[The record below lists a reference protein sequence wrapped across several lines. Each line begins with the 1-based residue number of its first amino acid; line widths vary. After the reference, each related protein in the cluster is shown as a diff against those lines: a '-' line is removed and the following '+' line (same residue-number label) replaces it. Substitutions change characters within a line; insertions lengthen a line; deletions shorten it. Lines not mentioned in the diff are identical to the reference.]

1 MNRQRAGH
9 AGPLR
14 SLSCSVPRSFVIVP
28 AMQQMT
34 SAQLYFRLL
43 RYVKPYWGVFA
54 LSIVGM
60 LITAATEVALPMAV
74 KPFLDGT
81 FVKKDPL
88 LITWVPIFMVL
99 LYVVRGA
106 GAYLGTY
113 ASAWVG
119 NKVVLDLRDL
129 MFRRMLALPL
139 GFFHDNTTGNLISR
153 FTFDAAQVTGAA
165 TNVVTV
171 LIKDSVT
178 ILGLLAYLLYIDW
191 KLTLISL
198 IMVPPIAVVVRIFN
212 VRLRNMSRKTQDAMG
227 DITQVLQETV
237 ECNKVVKI
245 FGGQEYEAQRF
256 ATTSNRLR
264 GYSMKQTAAAAGNV
278 PIVQLLAAMAV
289 AVVVYYA
296 TLKAQSDATTVG
308 GFVSFLAAML
318 LLTAPLKRLTGVA
331 EHLQRGLAAAES
343 VFALLD
349 EKPEKDEGKVA
360 LERARGD
367 IGFHNASFRYPRADQ
382 PALKN
387 VTLSIR
393 AGETIALVG
402 SSGGGKTTFANLV
415 PRFYHPD
422 SGTITID
429 GHDIEA
435 LSLASLR
442 RNIALVSQEVAL
454 FNDTVAANIAYG
466 QAAGASREVIERAA
480 AAAHALEFI
489 RAMPQGFDTLIGEN
503 GVRLSGGQRQRL
515 AIARTVLKDAPIL
528 ILDEATSALDSESE
542 KHVQA
547 ALEQL
552 MQGRT
557 TIVIAHR
564 LSTIEHADRIVVLDK
579 GEIVEIGT
587 HAELLAKSGI
597 YANLHGIQY
606 SLSSHEPDR
615 ALQPVG

>member
-1 MNRQRAGH
+1 
-9 AGPLR
+9 
-14 SLSCSVPRSFVIVP
+14 
-28 AMQQMT
+28 MQQMT
-34 SAQLYFRLL
+34 STQLYFRLL

-60 LITAATEVALPMAV
+60 LMTAATEIALPVAV

-81 FVKKDPL
+81 FVNKDPF
-88 LITWVPIFMVL
+88 LITWVPVFMVL
-99 LYVVRGA
+99 LYIVRGA

-119 NKVVLDLRDL
+119 NKVVMDLRDM
-129 MFRRMLALPL
+129 MFRRLLALPL
-139 GFFHDNTTGNLISR
+139 GYFHDNTTGNLISR

-178 ILGLLAYLLYIDW
+178 LLGLLAYLLYIDW
-191 KLTLISL
+191 KLTLLSL
-198 IMVPPIAVVVRIFN
+198 IMVPPIAVVVRYFN
-212 VRLRNMSRKTQDAMG
+212 VRLRNMSRRTQDAMG

-245 FGGQEYEAQRF
+245 FGGQEYEANRF
-256 ATTSNRLR
+256 AVTSNRLR
-264 GYSMKQTAAAAGNV
+264 SFSMKQTAAAAGNV

-296 TLKAQSDATTVG
+296 TKQAQSDATTVG

-318 LLTAPLKRLTGVA
+318 LLTSPLKRLTGVA

-343 VFALLD
+343 VFSLLD
-349 EKPEKDEGKVA
+349 EKPEKDEGTTTLA
-360 LERARGD
+360 RAHGD
-367 IGFHNASFRYPRADQ
+367 IRFDQVHYRYPRADV

-422 SGTITID
+422 AGTITLD

-466 QAAGASREVIERAA
+466 QTMGASRQAIETAA
-480 AAAHALEFI
+480 AGAHALEFI

-515 AIARTVLKDAPIL
+515 AIARTILKDAPIL

-547 ALEQL
+547 ALEEL

-564 LSTIEHADRIVVLDK
+564 LSTIENADRIVVLDK
-579 GEIVEIGT
+579 GEIAEIGT
-587 HAELLAKSGI
+587 HSELLAKGGI
-597 YANLHGIQY
+597 YANLYAIQY
-606 SLSSHEPDR
+606 SLGSSEPDR

>member
-1 MNRQRAGH
+1 MGANVQ
-9 AGPLR
+9 
-14 SLSCSVPRSFVIVP
+14 
-28 AMQQMT
+28 AMHQMT
-34 SAQLYFRLL
+34 STQLYFRLL

-60 LITAATEVALPMAV
+60 LLTAATEVALPVAV

-81 FVKKDPL
+81 FVKKDPF
-88 LITWVPIFMVL
+88 LITWVPVLMVL

-119 NKVVLDLRDL
+119 NKVVMDLRDL

-139 GFFHDNTTGNLISR
+139 GYFHDNTTGNLISR
-153 FTFDAAQVTGAA
+153 FTFDAAQVTTAA

-178 ILGLLAYLLYIDW
+178 ILGLLVYLLYLDW
-191 KLTLISL
+191 KLTLLSL
-198 IMVPPIAVVVRIFN
+198 IMVPPIAVVVRYFN

-256 ATTSNRLR
+256 AQTSNRLR
-264 GYSMKQTAAAAGNV
+264 GFSMKQTAAAAGNV
-278 PIVQLLAAMAV
+278 PIVQLLAAVAV

-296 TLKAQSDATTVG
+296 TVEAQSDATTVG

-318 LLTAPLKRLTGVA
+318 LLTSPLKRLTGVA

-343 VFALLD
+343 VFVLLD
-349 EKPEKDEGKVA
+349 ENPEKDEGEVT
-360 LERARGD
+360 LERVRGV
-367 IGFHNASFRYPRADQ
+367 IAFHNVSFRYPRAEQ

-393 AGETIALVG
+393 AGESIALVG
-402 SSGGGKTTFANLV
+402 SSGGGKTTLANLV

-422 SGTITID
+422 SGTITLD

-466 QAAGASREVIERAA
+466 QAAGASRQAIQDAA
-480 AAAHALEFI
+480 EAAHALEFI

-547 ALEQL
+547 ALEYL

-557 TIVIAHR
+557 TVVIAHR
-564 LSTIEHADRIVVLDK
+564 LSTIENADRIVVLNE
-579 GEIVEIGT
+579 GGIAEIGT
-587 HAELLAKSGI
+587 HAELLARGGI
-597 YANLHGIQY
+597 YTHLHRIQY
-606 SLSSHEPDR
+606 ALVGGEPDR
-615 ALQPVG
+615 ALQSVS

>member
-1 MNRQRAGH
+1 
-9 AGPLR
+9 
-14 SLSCSVPRSFVIVP
+14 
-28 AMQQMT
+28 
-34 SAQLYFRLL
+34 
-43 RYVKPYWGVFA
+43 
-54 LSIVGM
+54 
-60 LITAATEVALPMAV
+60 
-74 KPFLDGT
+74 
-81 FVKKDPL
+81 
-88 LITWVPIFMVL
+88 
-99 LYVVRGA
+99 VVR
-106 GAYLGTY
+106 Y
-113 ASAWVG
+113 
-119 NKVVLDLRDL
+119 
-129 MFRRMLALPL
+129 
-139 GFFHDNTTGNLISR
+139 
-153 FTFDAAQVTGAA
+153 
-165 TNVVTV
+165 
-171 LIKDSVT
+171 
-178 ILGLLAYLLYIDW
+178 
-191 KLTLISL
+191 
-198 IMVPPIAVVVRIFN
+198 FN

-227 DITQVLQETV
+227 DINQVLQETV

-245 FGGQEYEAQRF
+245 FGGQDYEAKRF
-256 ATTSNRLR
+256 AETSNRLR
-264 GYSMKQTAAAAGNV
+264 GFSMKQTAAAAGNV
-278 PIVQLLAAMAV
+278 PIVQLLAATAV

-296 TLKAQSDATTVG
+296 TVQAQSDATTVG

-349 EKPEKDEGKVA
+349 EKPETDEGEIA
-360 LERARGD
+360 LARARGD
-367 IGFHNASFRYPRADQ
+367 IGFHNASFRYPRADL

-422 SGTITID
+422 AGTITID
-429 GHDIEA
+429 GHDIET

-466 QAAGASREVIERAA
+466 QAAGASREAIERAA

-564 LSTIEHADRIVVLDK
+564 LSTIENADRIVVLDK
-579 GEIVEIGT
+579 GEIAEIGT
-587 HAELLAKSGI
+587 HAELLGKGGI
-597 YANLHGIQY
+597 YANLYSIQY
-606 SLSSHEPDR
+606 SLGGSEPDR
-615 ALQPVG
+615 ALQPVV

>member
-1 MNRQRAGH
+1 MQR
-9 AGPLR
+9 
-14 SLSCSVPRSFVIVP
+14 
-28 AMQQMT
+28 MT
-34 SAQLYFRLL
+34 STQLYLRLL

-60 LITAATEVALPMAV
+60 LVTAATEVALPIAV

-81 FVKKDPL
+81 FIKKDPF
-88 LITWVPIFMVL
+88 LITWVPVFMVL

-119 NKVVLDLRDL
+119 NKVVMDLRDL

-153 FTFDAAQVTGAA
+153 FTFDAAQVTSAA

-191 KLTLISL
+191 KLTLLSL
-198 IMVPPIAVVVRIFN
+198 IMVPPIAVVVRYFN
-212 VRLRNMSRKTQDAMG
+212 IRLRNMSRKTQEAMG

-256 ATTSNRLR
+256 AATSNRLR
-264 GYSMKQTAAAAGNV
+264 GFSMKQTAAAAGNV

-296 TLKAQSDATTVG
+296 TVQAQSDATTVG

-318 LLTAPLKRLTGVA
+318 MLTAPLKRLTGVA

-349 EKPEKDEGKVA
+349 EKPERDEGKIT
-360 LERARGD
+360 LERARGE
-367 IGFHNASFRYPRADQ
+367 ISFHNVSFRYPRADQ

-422 SGTITID
+422 CGTITMD

-435 LSLASLR
+435 MSLASLR

-466 QAAGASREVIERAA
+466 QAASASRQAIERAA
-480 AAAHALEFI
+480 VAAHALEFI

-515 AIARTVLKDAPIL
+515 AIARTILKDAPIL

-542 KHVQA
+542 KHVQD
-547 ALEQL
+547 ALEHL
-552 MQGRT
+552 MCART

-564 LSTIEHADRIVVLDK
+564 LSTIESADRIVVLDQ
-579 GEIVEIGT
+579 GGIAEVGT
-587 HAELLAKSGI
+587 HAELLAKGGI
-597 YANLHGIQY
+597 YANLHRIQY
-606 SLSSHEPDR
+606 ALGGGEPER
-615 ALQPVG
+615 TLQPAN

>member
-1 MNRQRAGH
+1 
-9 AGPLR
+9 
-14 SLSCSVPRSFVIVP
+14 
-28 AMQQMT
+28 MQQMT
-34 SAQLYFRLL
+34 STQLYFRLL

-60 LITAATEVALPMAV
+60 LLTAATEVALPMAV

-81 FVKKDPL
+81 FVNKDPFF
-88 LITWVPIFMVL
+88 ITWVPILMVL

-106 GAYLGTY
+106 GAYIGTY

-119 NKVVLDLRDL
+119 NKVVMDLRDL

-139 GFFHDNTTGNLISR
+139 GYFHDNTTGNLISR
-153 FTFDAAQVTGAA
+153 FIFDVAQVTGAA

-191 KLTLISL
+191 KLTLIAL
-198 IMVPPIAVVVRIFN
+198 IMVPPIAVVVRYFN

-227 DITQVLQETV
+227 DINQVLQETV

-245 FGGQEYEAQRF
+245 FGGQDYEAKRF
-256 ATTSNRLR
+256 AETSNRLR
-264 GYSMKQTAAAAGNV
+264 GFSMKQTAAAAGNV
-278 PIVQLLAAMAV
+278 PIVQLLAATAV

-296 TLKAQSDATTVG
+296 TVQAQSDATTVG

-349 EKPEKDEGKVA
+349 EKPETDEGEIA
-360 LERARGD
+360 LARARGD
-367 IGFHNASFRYPRADQ
+367 IGFHNASFRYPRADL

-422 SGTITID
+422 AGTITID
-429 GHDIEA
+429 GHDIET

-466 QAAGASREVIERAA
+466 QAAGASREAIERAA

-564 LSTIEHADRIVVLDK
+564 LSTIENADRIVVLDK
-579 GEIVEIGT
+579 GEIAEIGT
-587 HAELLAKSGI
+587 HAELLGKGGI
-597 YANLHGIQY
+597 YANLYSIQY
-606 SLSSHEPDR
+606 SLGGSEPDR
-615 ALQPVG
+615 ALQPVV

>member
-1 MNRQRAGH
+1 MPSCRAG
-9 AGPLR
+9 L
-14 SLSCSVPRSFVIVP
+14 SFVIVR

-34 SAQLYFRLL
+34 STQLYFRLL

-60 LITAATEVALPMAV
+60 LVTAATEVALPVAV

-81 FVKKDPL
+81 FVNKDPF
-88 LITWVPIFMVL
+88 LITWVPVFMVL
-99 LYVVRGA
+99 LYIIRGA

-119 NKVVLDLRDL
+119 NKVVMDLRDV

-139 GFFHDNTTGNLISR
+139 GYFHDNTTGNLISR

-171 LIKDSVT
+171 LVKDSVT
-178 ILGLLAYLLYIDW
+178 LLGLLAYLLYIDW
-191 KLTLISL
+191 KLTLLSL
-198 IMVPPIAVVVRIFN
+198 IMVPPIAVVVRYFN
-212 VRLRNMSRKTQDAMG
+212 IRLRNMSRKTQEAMG

-245 FGGQEYEAQRF
+245 FGGQEYEAERF
-256 ATTSNRLR
+256 AVTSNRLR
-264 GYSMKQTAAAAGNV
+264 SFSMKQTAAAAGNV
-278 PIVQLLAAMAV
+278 PIVQLLAALAV

-296 TLKAQSDATTVG
+296 TKQAQSDATTVG

-318 LLTAPLKRLTGVA
+318 LLTPPLKRLTGVA
-331 EHLQRGLAAAES
+331 EYLQRGLAAAES

-349 EKPEKDEGKVA
+349 EKPEKDEGTTT

-367 IGFHNASFRYPRADQ
+367 ISFDNVSFRYPRADV
-382 PALKN
+382 PAIKN
-387 VTLSIR
+387 VTLAIR

-402 SSGGGKTTFANLV
+402 SSGGGKTTFANMV

-422 SGTITID
+422 SGTIKLD

-435 LSLASLR
+435 LSLTSLR

-466 QAAGASREVIERAA
+466 QAAGASREAIEKAA
-480 AAAHALEFI
+480 TGAHALEFI

-515 AIARTVLKDAPIL
+515 AIARTILKDAPIL

-547 ALEQL
+547 ALEEL

-564 LSTIEHADRIVVLDK
+564 LSTIEKADRIVVLDK
-579 GEIVEIGT
+579 GEIAEIGT
-587 HAELLAKSGI
+587 HAELLAKGGI

-606 SLSSHEPDR
+606 SLGSSEPDR

>member
-1 MNRQRAGH
+1 
-9 AGPLR
+9 
-14 SLSCSVPRSFVIVP
+14 
-28 AMQQMT
+28 MQQVSST
-34 SAQLYFRLL
+34 QLYLRLL
-43 RYVKPYWGVFA
+43 RYVKPYWSVFA

-60 LITAATEVALPMAV
+60 LITAGTEVALPMAV

-81 FVKKDPL
+81 FVKKDPF
-88 LITWVPIFMVL
+88 LITWVPVFMVL
-99 LYVVRGA
+99 LYIVRGA
-106 GAYLGTY
+106 GAYIGTY

-119 NKVVLDLRDL
+119 NKVVMDLRDV

-139 GFFHDNTTGNLISR
+139 GYFHDNTTGNLISR
-153 FTFDAAQVTGAA
+153 FTFDVAQVTGAA

-171 LIKDSVT
+171 LVKDSVT

-191 KLTLISL
+191 KLTMISL
-198 IMVPPIAVVVRIFN
+198 IMVPPIAVVVRYFN
-212 VRLRNMSRKTQDAMG
+212 VRLRNMSRKTQHAMG

-245 FGGQEYEAQRF
+245 FGGQDYEARRF
-256 ATTSNRLR
+256 AETSNRLR
-264 GYSMKQTAAAAGNV
+264 GFSMKQTAAAAGNV
-278 PIVQLLAAMAV
+278 PIVQLLAAIAV

-296 TLKAQSDATTVG
+296 TVQAQSDATTVG

-318 LLTAPLKRLTGVA
+318 LLTSPLKRLTGVA

-349 EKPEKDEGKVA
+349 ENPEKDEGKIK

-367 IGFHNASFRYPRADQ
+367 IGFHNVGFRYPRADQ

-387 VTLSIR
+387 VALSIR

-402 SSGGGKTTFANLV
+402 SSGGGKTTLANMV

-442 RNIALVSQEVAL
+442 WNIALVSQEVAL

-466 QAAGASREVIERAA
+466 QAAGASREAIERAA

-564 LSTIEHADRIVVLDK
+564 LSTIENADRIVVLDK
-579 GEIVEIGT
+579 GEIAEIGT
-587 HAELLAKSGI
+587 HAELLAKGGI
-597 YANLHGIQY
+597 YANLYGIQY
-606 SLSSHEPDR
+606 SLASSVPDR
-615 ALQPVG
+615 ALQPVA

>member
-1 MNRQRAGH
+1 M
-9 AGPLR
+9 L
-14 SLSCSVPRSFVIVP
+14 
-28 AMQQMT
+28 QMT
-34 SAQLYFRLL
+34 STQLYFRLL

-60 LITAATEVALPMAV
+60 LITAATEVALPVAV

-81 FVKKDPL
+81 FVNKDPF
-88 LITWVPIFMVL
+88 LITWVPVFMVL
-99 LYVVRGA
+99 LYIVRGA

-119 NKVVLDLRDL
+119 NKVVMDLRDM

-139 GFFHDNTTGNLISR
+139 GYFHDNTTGNLISR

-178 ILGLLAYLLYIDW
+178 LVGLLAYLLYTDW
-191 KLTLISL
+191 KLTLLSL
-198 IMVPPIAVVVRIFN
+198 IMVPPIALVVRYFN
-212 VRLRNMSRKTQDAMG
+212 VRLRNMSRKTQEAMG

-256 ATTSNRLR
+256 AATSNRLR
-264 GYSMKQTAAAAGNV
+264 SFSMKQTAAAAGNV
-278 PIVQLLAAMAV
+278 PIVQLLAAIAV

-296 TLKAQSDATTVG
+296 TKQAQSDATTVG

-318 LLTAPLKRLTGVA
+318 LLTSPLKRLTGVA

-349 EKPEKDEGKVA
+349 EKPEKDEGTTS
-360 LERARGD
+360 LERAHGD
-367 IGFHNASFRYPRADQ
+367 ISFNNVGFRYPRADV

-393 AGETIALVG
+393 SGETIALVG

-415 PRFYHPD
+415 PRFYHPGA
-422 SGTITID
+422 GTITID

-466 QAAGASREVIERAA
+466 QAAGASPEAIESAA
-480 AAAHALEFI
+480 AGAHALEFI

-515 AIARTVLKDAPIL
+515 AIARTILKDAPIL

-547 ALEQL
+547 ALEEL

-564 LSTIEHADRIVVLDK
+564 LSTIENADRIVVLDK
-579 GEIVEIGT
+579 GEIAEIGT
-587 HAELLAKSGI
+587 HRELLAKGGI
-597 YANLHGIQY
+597 YANLYGIQY
-606 SLSSHEPDR
+606 SLGSSEPDR
-615 ALQPVG
+615 ALQPAG

>member
-1 MNRQRAGH
+1 
-9 AGPLR
+9 
-14 SLSCSVPRSFVIVP
+14 
-28 AMQQMT
+28 MT
-34 SAQLYFRLL
+34 STQLYFRLL

-60 LITAATEVALPMAV
+60 LLMAATEVALPIAV

-81 FVKKDPL
+81 FVKKDPF

-99 LYVVRGA
+99 LYMIRGV

-119 NKVVLDLRDL
+119 NKVVMDLRDQ

-139 GFFHDNTTGNLISR
+139 GYFHDTTTGNLISR
-153 FTFDAAQVTGAA
+153 FTFDAAQVTSAA

-191 KLTLISL
+191 KLTLLSL
-198 IMVPPIAVVVRIFN
+198 IMVPPIAVVVRYFN
-212 VRLRNMSRKTQDAMG
+212 IRLRNMSRKTQDAMG

-237 ECNKVVKI
+237 ECNKVVKV

-256 ATTSNRLR
+256 AATSNRLR
-264 GYSMKQTAAAAGNV
+264 GFTMKQTAAAAGNV
-278 PIVQLLAAMAV
+278 PIVQLLAATAV

-296 TLKAQSDATTVG
+296 TVQAQSDATTVG

-349 EKPEKDEGKVA
+349 EKPEKDEGTIS
-360 LERARGD
+360 LERAHGD
-367 IGFHNASFRYPRADQ
+367 IAFHNASFRYPHSDQ

-387 VTLSIR
+387 VTLAIR

-402 SSGGGKTTFANLV
+402 SSGGGKTTLANLV

-466 QAAGASREVIERAA
+466 QAAGASREAIERAA
-480 AAAHALEFI
+480 AAAHALEFV

-547 ALEQL
+547 ALEHL

-564 LSTIEHADRIVVLDK
+564 LSTIENADRIVVLDQ
-579 GEIVEIGT
+579 GEIAEIGT
-587 HAELLAKSGI
+587 HAQLLGKGGI
-597 YANLHGIQY
+597 YAKLYAIQY
-606 SLSSHEPDR
+606 SLGNGEPNPE
-615 ALQPVG
+615 LQTVV

>member
-1 MNRQRAGH
+1 
-9 AGPLR
+9 
-14 SLSCSVPRSFVIVP
+14 
-28 AMQQMT
+28 MQQMT
-34 SAQLYFRLL
+34 STQLYFRLL

-60 LITAATEVALPMAV
+60 LVTAATEVALPVAV

-81 FVKKDPL
+81 FVSKDPF
-88 LITWVPIFMVL
+88 LITWAPVFMVL
-99 LYVVRGA
+99 LYIVRG
-106 GAYLGTY
+106 GGTYLGTY

-119 NKVVLDLRDL
+119 NKVVMDLRDM

-139 GFFHDNTTGNLISR
+139 GYFHDNTTGNLISR

-178 ILGLLAYLLYIDW
+178 LVGLLAYLLYIDW
-191 KLTLISL
+191 KLTLLSL
-198 IMVPPIAVVVRIFN
+198 IMVPPIAVVVRYFN
-212 VRLRNMSRKTQDAMG
+212 VRLRNMSRRTQDAMG

-245 FGGQEYEAQRF
+245 FGGQEYEAKRF
-256 ATTSNRLR
+256 AVTSNRLR
-264 GYSMKQTAAAAGNV
+264 SFSMKQTAAAAGNV

-296 TLKAQSDATTVG
+296 TKQAQSDATTVG

-318 LLTAPLKRLTGVA
+318 LLTSPLKRLTGVA

-343 VFALLD
+343 VFSLLD
-349 EKPEKDEGKVA
+349 EKPEKDEGTTT
-360 LERARGD
+360 LERAHGD
-367 IGFHNASFRYPRADQ
+367 ISFDHVGYRYPRADV
-382 PALKN
+382 PALKD

-422 SGTITID
+422 AGTITLD

-466 QAAGASREVIERAA
+466 QAAGANREAIESAA
-480 AAAHALEFI
+480 AGAHALEFI

-515 AIARTVLKDAPIL
+515 AIARTILKDAPIL

-547 ALEQL
+547 ALEEL

-564 LSTIEHADRIVVLDK
+564 LSTIENADRIVVLDK
-579 GEIVEIGT
+579 GEIAEIGT
-587 HAELLAKSGI
+587 HGELLAKGGI
-597 YANLHGIQY
+597 YANLYGIQY
-606 SLSSHEPDR
+606 SLGSSEPGR
-615 ALQPVG
+615 ALQPAG

>member
-1 MNRQRAGH
+1 
-9 AGPLR
+9 
-14 SLSCSVPRSFVIVP
+14 
-28 AMQQMT
+28 MT
-34 SAQLYFRLL
+34 STQLYIRLL

-54 LSIVGM
+54 CSIFGM
-60 LITAATEVALPMAV
+60 LITAATEVALPAAI

-81 FVKKDPL
+81 FVQKDPF
-88 LITWVPIFMVL
+88 LIKWVPVILVLIFL
-99 LYVVRGA
+99 FRGL
-106 GAYLGTY
+106 GAFIGAY

-119 NKVVLDLRDL
+119 NKVVLDLRDA

-139 GFFHDNTTGNLISR
+139 GYFHDNTSGNMMSK

-171 LIKDSVT
+171 LVKDTVT
-178 ILGLLAYLLYIDW
+178 LLGLLAYLLYVDW

-198 IMVPPIAVVVRIFN
+198 IMVPPIAVVVRYFN
-212 VRLRNMSRKTQDAMG
+212 IRLRNMSRSTQSAMG
-227 DITQVLQETV
+227 DMTQVLQETI

-256 ATTSNRLR
+256 AASSNRLR
-264 GYSMKQTAAAAGNV
+264 GFTMKQTAAAAGNV
-278 PIVQLLAAMAV
+278 PIVQMLAALAV

-296 TLKAQSDATTVG
+296 TIQAQSDTTTVG
-308 GFVSFLAAML
+308 TFVSFLAAML
-318 LLTAPLKRLTGVA
+318 MLTAPLKRLTGVA

-343 VFALLD
+343 VFALID
-349 EKPEKDEGKVA
+349 EEPETDQGGVA

-367 IGFHNASFRYPRADQ
+367 IRFDNVSFHYPAAETA
-382 PALKN
+382 ALRN
-387 VTLSIR
+387 VSLEIR

-422 SGTITID
+422 AGTLAID
-429 GHDIEA
+429 GHDIETI
-435 LSLASLR
+435 SLAALR

-466 QAAGASREVIERAA
+466 QAAGADRSAIERAA
-480 AAAHALEFI
+480 EAAHALEFI

-515 AIARTVLKDAPIL
+515 AIARTILKDAPIL

-542 KHVQA
+542 KHVQD
-547 ALEQL
+547 ALEYL
-552 MQGRT
+552 MRGRT

-564 LSTIEHADRIVVLDK
+564 LSTIENADRIVVLDH
-579 GEIVEIGT
+579 GAIAEVGT
-587 HAELLAKSGI
+587 HAELLARNGT
-597 YANLHGIQY
+597 YARLHAIQY
-606 SLSSHEPDR
+606 SL
-615 ALQPVG
+615 GN